1 VTATALLLLA
11 GTVAFSIVVVAA
23 LARRRGRAEARL
35 QNAMEDLDVRKRQ
48 LEAANRRPRDGGEL
62 ARRLRSGKF

>member
-35 QNAMEDLDVRKRQ
+35 QNAMEDLDVQ
-48 LEAANRRPRDGGEL
+48 AA
-62 ARRLRSGKF
+62 A